1 MSILKVF
8 GGLIICGVGGV
19 VDSQVPEGARVV
31 LYSLFSR
38 CCSCGI
44 VCVAHWSHSCA
55 VADEGGGGGATGHI
69 CMVCW
74 ER

>member
-1 MSILKVF
+1 MSVLKVF

-31 LYSLFSR
+31 WYSLFNR

-44 VCVAHWSHSCA
+44 VCVAHWSHSC
-55 VADEGGGGGATGHI
+55 
-69 CMVCW
+69 
-74 ER
+74 